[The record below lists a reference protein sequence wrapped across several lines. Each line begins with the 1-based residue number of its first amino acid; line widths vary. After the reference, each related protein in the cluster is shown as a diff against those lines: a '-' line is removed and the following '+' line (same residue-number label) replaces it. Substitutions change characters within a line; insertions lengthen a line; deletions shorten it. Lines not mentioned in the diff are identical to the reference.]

1 MNMTARDA
9 TTRYGTV
16 AMSLHWLIAIAVIFN
31 IWLGFY
37 MGDLPR
43 ADPDRF
49 WFIQFHKSTGLSILV
64 LSVARVLWR
73 VVNPMP
79 ALPEKMAGW
88 ERILARGVHYIFYV
102 LIIAIPL
109 AGWAMVSSSTRG
121 LPTVWYGLVEW
132 PNIPFLA
139 ELSLDQKKYFGEIFE
154 DTHNALAYLA
164 LGLIVLHVAAALK
177 HQFWDRDT
185 VLSRMLPFSKAQ

>member
-1 MNMTARDA
+1 MSLTARD
-9 TTRYGTV
+9 TNTRYGTV

-43 ADPDRF
+43 TDPDRF

-64 LSVARVLWR
+64 LSVARVMWR
-73 VVNPMP
+73 VINPMP
-79 ALPEKMAGW
+79 ALPETMAGW
-88 ERILARGVHYIFYV
+88 ERILARSVHYIFYV

-109 AGWAMVSSSTRG
+109 AGWTMVSSSTRG
-121 LPTVWYGLVEW
+121 LPTMWYGLFPW

-139 ELSLDQKKYFGEIFE
+139 ELSLDQKKYFGGIFE
-154 DTHNALAYLA
+154 GTHNTLAIVALA
-164 LGLIVLHVAAALK
+164 LIALHVAAALK